1 MSQLNLNASNKI
13 HLRIDKF
20 ICLNPP
26 AAGKT
31 KKKRREAKR
40 SGRPARNRVHKTR
53 GHKEKKNI
61 IK

>member
-31 KKKRREAKR
+31 KKKEKQNVVEDRPVAAYTKPVAIKKKR
-40 SGRPARNRVHKTR
+40 
-53 GHKEKKNI
+53 I
-61 IK
+61 L